1 MKKFMM
7 MAAAVVMT
15 AVSFTACNGGGSSN
29 LSDDAD
35 SLAYNLG
42 VAQSASLKQYMTMQL
57 GVDSAYVD
65 EFLKGIKEGA
75 TSEGSE
81 KKIAYMRGLE
91 VGKQIQD
98 MAKGLS
104 NEVYGDDTT
113 KTVNVNVLI
122 AGFADGLK
130 GKAKMTPEEAMAQFQ
145 AKMEPIHEANMD
157 KKYGENRRAG
167 EKYLADNAKK
177 EGVKVLP
184 SGVQYKV
191 LAAGSGDAP
200 ADTAKVSVLYEGKLI
215 DGTIFDSTAQRG
227 DEPFEVDLAMPRVIE
242 GWAEILKL
250 MPVGAKWEV
259 VIPQDKAYGAQE
271 MGQIQPFSTL
281 IFTIERQK

>member
-7 MAAAVVMT
+7 MAAAVAMT
-15 AVSFTACNGGGSSN
+15 AVSFTACNGGGSSQ
-29 LSDDAD
+29 LSDEVD

-42 VAQSASLKQYMTMQL
+42 VAQSGSLKQYMAQQL

-65 EFLKGIKEGA
+65 EFLKGMKEGA
-75 TSEGSE
+75 TGETNE
-81 KKIAYMRGLE
+81 KKMAYMKGLE

-104 NEVYGDDTT
+104 NEVYGDDST
-113 KTVNVNVLI
+113 KTVNVNVLM

-130 GKAKMTPEEAMAQFQ
+130 GKAKLTPEEAMAQFQ
-145 AKMEPIHEANMD
+145 AKLEPIHEANME
-157 KKYGENRRAG
+157 KQYGDNRKAG
-167 EKYLADNAKK
+167 EKYLAENKKK
-177 EGVKVLP
+177 EGVNVLP

-191 LAAGSGDAP
+191 LAAGSGEAP
-200 ADTAKVSVLYEGKLI
+200 ADTATVSVLYEGKLI
-215 DGTIFDSTAQRG
+215 DGTVFDSTSQHG
-227 DEPFEVDLAMPRVIE
+227 DQPFEVNLAMPRVIE
-242 GWAEILKL
+242 GWAEVLKL

-259 VIPQDKAYGAQE
+259 VIPQDKAYGAQG
-271 MGQIQPFSTL
+271 MGQIKPFSTL